1 MLCKSLSERGMSG
14 VGGGSEDE
22 ADDRCVRCGRDDN
35 AHEMLEC
42 DSCDAGW
49 HMCFVRHHTPP
60 IATQI
65 GDPVSW
71 RAQALPAA
79 GAQADPGRRVVLP
92 FLCVAGRAPRA
103 LG

>member
-1 MLCKSLSERGMSG
+1 MSG
-14 VGGGSEDE
+14 VGGGSSEEE

-49 HMCFVRHHTPP
+49 HMCLVRRHHTPP

-92 FLCVAGRAPRA
+92 FLCVAGRAARA

>member
-1 MLCKSLSERGMSG
+1 MSG
-14 VGGGSEDE
+14 VGGSSEEE

-49 HMCFVRHHTPP
+49 HMCLVRRHHTPP

-79 GAQADPGRRVVLP
+79 GAQANPGRRVVLP

>member
-1 MLCKSLSERGMSG
+1 MSG
-14 VGGGSEDE
+14 VGGSSEE
-22 ADDRCVRCGRDDN
+22 EVDDCCVRCGQDDN

-49 HMCFVRHHTPP
+49 HMCLSHPPPHTAN
-60 IATQI
+60 ATQI
-65 GDPVSW
+65 GDAVSW
-71 RAQALPAA
+71 RAQALSAA

-92 FLCVAGRAPRA
+92 FLCVAARAARA